1 MKIAMLAPIAWRTP
15 PRHYGPWEL
24 VTSLLTEA
32 LVARGIDVTLF
43 ATLDSITAAKLDGV
57 VPAPYSENPAIDAKV
72 WEYRHLSY
80 LFAQADRFD
89 LIHNQADFPAHA
101 FAPLVDTPI
110 VTTIH
115 GFSSERIL
123 PMYQPFQDRIHYVA
137 ISEADRHPSLRYAA
151 TIHHGLALEEFPFDP
166 AGGDGLLFFGRIH
179 PDKGA
184 KEAIAAARRS
194 GQQLDMYGIVQ
205 DQAYFDASVA
215 PELDGQIR
223 YHGPVGGVDRARALG
238 KVRALLHLINFDE
251 PFGLSVAE
259 AMACGTPVIATRR
272 GSMSELI
279 EHGRTGFLVDDA
291 GDAVR
296 AIDRIGE
303 LDRSMVRQRAI
314 ERFSVDRMADEYI
327 ALYRSVLR
335 AKA

>member
-32 LVARGIDVTLF
+32 LVARGVDVTLF
-43 ATLDSITAAKLDGV
+43 ATLDSITSAKLDGV
-57 VPAPYSENPAIDAKV
+57 VPAAYSEDPTIDAKV

-101 FAPLVDTPI
+101 FAPLVDTPM

-151 TIHHGLALEEFPFDP
+151 TIHHGIALDEFPFDP
-166 AGGDGLLFFGRIH
+166 TGSDDLLFFGRIH

-184 KEAIAAARRS
+184 KEAISAARRS
-194 GQQLDMYGIVQ
+194 GHRLDMYGIVQ
-205 DQAYFDASVA
+205 DQAHFDASVA
-215 PELDGQIR
+215 PELDDQIR
-223 YHGPVGGVDRARALG
+223 YHGAVGGAERAHALG
-238 KVRALLHLINFDE
+238 SARALLHLINFDE

-291 GDAVR
+291 DDAVR

-303 LDRSMVRQRAI
+303 LDRTVVRQRAI